1 MGWRVAGLLYSI
13 YGQSHSTLDEGHLKV
28 DGPWLCVLLVV
39 VVAFCGS
46 GDVVVTTRTTRT
58 MTAMLK

>member
-13 YGQSHSTLDEGHLKV
+13 YGQTHSVDEGHLKV
-28 DGPWLCVLLVV
+28 DGPWLCLLLVV

-46 GDVVVTTRTTRT
+46 GDVVVTTTTTGT